1 MFGKISKAKFAGI
14 LYDTILSETNLL
26 GKKIKENELS
36 KDKLYIDRITFTYF
50 SFAFHMR
57 LYNDML
63 VYKYDPR
70 SVMDVMMLC
79 IDELVIHPTN
89 ANSQPYQKK
98 EAFKE
103 MYGQISTA
111 IREATADAEAK
122 HDDIFIAF
130 AAVVV
135 SALFGEQVEALTDD
149 DDESLEE
156 LGTCIANHFRLLAND
171 KRILGQNVR
180 M

>member
-1 MFGKISKAKFAGI
+1 MFGKISKAKFADI

-36 KDKLYIDRITFTYF
+36 KEKLYIDRTTFTF
-50 SFAFHMR
+50 LSFAFHMR
-57 LYNDML
+57 LYNDIF

-70 SVMDVMMLC
+70 LVMDVMLLC
-79 IDELVIHPTN
+79 IDELVKHPTSN
-89 ANSQPYQKK
+89 QAYEKK
-98 EAFKE
+98 ESFKE

-111 IREATADAEAK
+111 ISQATGDAEAK
-122 HDDIFIAF
+122 HEDIFIAF

-135 SALFGEQVEALTDD
+135 SAMFGDQVEVLTDE

-156 LGTCIANHFRLLAND
+156 LGSCIANHFRQIAND
-171 KRILGQNVR
+171 KRLINLNVR